1 MKVDSFRFKIIISV
15 ILVLMIVGIN
25 LLLSI
30 MLYHIETSNTGMQFK
45 SYIDVFIWSMMLYLD
60 VPWKYNDFI
69 PVTDYGKIIYF
80 VIAVLKII
88 IYAIPTGILA
98 GLLIKYLENRQKFEE
113 LKSNQKKLN
122 KAFRRIQCR
131 YTYWRTVPR
140 YLSMTDLQI
149 KLGIGADKIIE
160 TVDFSQKSNK
170 EIRYRLR
177 NLADT
182 LNIQHRPQ
190 DRLVVEQFP
199 INKVYGCFI
208 NRNSNVTIVS
218 TSSVE
223 EAATGTFAFYLA
235 MVGEFNYVSKEV
247 KANPE
252 ENFSYYNID
261 TNYIKSDKNIYH
273 FLNDIKSL
281 KSKWVIFILSSDGK
295 DGRIYPTQFH
305 FLHGAKRGDSSY
317 TDPNITIKQKYIND
331 YDKFYKE
338 ISQKLDQRYNLKS
351 DQQMYHSA
359 SSCKYIGRHVGDKV
373 NAFTMRIAWSVT
385 CWDDRYM
392 DIIKTIAIDIN
403 QYLAKNNRY
412 KIPEDELKEKGY
424 GYKYQYLLS
433 N

>member
-1 MKVDSFRFKIIISV
+1 MKVDSFRFKIIISA

-113 LKSNQKKLN
+113 
-122 KAFRRIQCR
+122 

-223 EAATGTFAFYLA
+223 AAATGTFAFYLA
-235 MVGEFNYVSKEV
+235 MVGGVNYVSK
-247 KANPE
+247 
-252 ENFSYYNID
+252 
-261 TNYIKSDKNIYH
+261 
-273 FLNDIKSL
+273 
-281 KSKWVIFILSSDGK
+281 
-295 DGRIYPTQFH
+295 
-305 FLHGAKRGDSSY
+305 
-317 TDPNITIKQKYIND
+317 
-331 YDKFYKE
+331 
-338 ISQKLDQRYNLKS
+338 
-351 DQQMYHSA
+351 
-359 SSCKYIGRHVGDKV
+359 
-373 NAFTMRIAWSVT
+373 
-385 CWDDRYM
+385 
-392 DIIKTIAIDIN
+392 
-403 QYLAKNNRY
+403 
-412 KIPEDELKEKGY
+412 
-424 GYKYQYLLS
+424 
-433 N
+433 